1 VLLRKAVNYAVVAFV
16 ILSLNFFMFHV
27 LPGDI
32 SIALLPRFAKN
43 DPVEQAKIAE
53 FWGFDDPLIVQ
64 YGNYL
69 GQLVQFDLGQS
80 YIYRLPV
87 GSILWDRLPITALLV
102 GVGTLIAAPVGIYLG
117 AKAGA
122 RRGGPTDYTIL
133 TSTLTTYSMPSF
145 WLGLILLMVFAGTLQ
160 WFPSGLFMSLGF
172 HGDLWETAG
181 NVLWHLALPLTTF
194 ILTEL
199 AFYVLIIRSSLV
211 DVLTEDYIT
220 TARAKGVAPRG
231 VLWRHA
237 VPNALLPITTVVAVN
252 VGYILG
258 GAIMVETVY
267 SYPGLGRLTWDAVLN
282 KDYPVLQGAFLLLT
296 MAVLVANFVA
306 DFLYAYLDPRIR
318 LED

>member
-1 VLLRKAVNYAVVAFV
+1 MLLRKAVNYAAVAFV
-16 ILSLNFFMFHV
+16 IVSLNFFMFHV

-102 GVGTLIAAPVGIYLG
+102 GVGTIIAAPFGIYLG

-122 RRGGPTDYTIL
+122 RRGGSVDYTIL
-133 TSTLTTYSMPSF
+133 TTTLTTYSMPSF
-145 WLGLILLMVFAGTLQ
+145 WLGLILLMVFAGTFQ

-172 HGDLWETAG
+172 RGGFWETAG

-296 MAVLVANFVA
+296 MAVLLANFVA